1 MALFRSRLPIALVSL
16 AVTAMTAA
24 PLAAAE
30 LPVPVAVGPAGY
42 ERVSEDA
49 YGYRRHR
56 YNRNRV
62 DAGDVIAGVAIIGV
76 LAAIAGAASNSS
88 NNRRARQETYREPY
102 REPSRQTRGWN
113 ANGIET
119 AVDMCVNQLERGND
133 RVESVD
139 EAARESSGWN
149 VSGTLNNGESFSCRI
164 DNEGRIRALD
174 IGVGFGGRDLSY
186 GDAGGAQLSDETYAR
201 ARARTGT
208 TASPRY
214 GVDGDIG
221 PAAGQDDPRPAYPGG
236 PLPGEEGYDESW
248 GG

>member
-16 AVTAMTAA
+16 AVTSMTAA

-30 LPVPVAVGPAGY
+30 LPLPAAVGPAGY

-56 YNRNRV
+56 YHRNRV

-76 LAAIAGAASNSS
+76 LAAIAGAASD
-88 NNRRARQETYREPY
+88 NNDDRRARQEPYREPY
-102 REPSRQTRGWN
+102 REPARQTRGWN
-113 ANGIET
+113 GNGIET

-139 EAARESSGWN
+139 EASRNASGWN
-149 VSGTLNNGESFSCRI
+149 VAGWLNSGENFSCRI
-164 DNEGRIRALD
+164 DNEGRIRSLD
-174 IGVGFGGRDLSY
+174 IGTNFGERDVSY
-186 GDAGGAQLSDETYAR
+186 GEGGGAQLSDETYAR

-214 GVDGDIG
+214 GVDGDIA
-221 PAAGQDDPRPAYPGG
+221 PSAGEDDPRPAYPGG